1 MPGEY
6 DISNVEV
13 TVVEILNSDE
23 EHALEAMLMAEER
36 GGVAEGENG
45 AACAHPESV
54 PTEALEGLERLG
66 FVSSAD
72 GVLFLTTS
80 GRKVAEDLVRRHR
93 LTEVLLD
100 TVLGLDRQRGF
111 DIGCQME
118 HQMPPEMSEAFCT
131 LLGHPEICPHGWPIP
146 AGPCCQA
153 GKTAVTSQVVP
164 LTALKPGEK
173 GRLFMIKPK
182 THDRLHRLSSL
193 GLRPGVIVELH
204 ASRPSLCFRFEGTEL
219 AVEKDVAEDI
229 FVTRLKA
236 NY

>member
-1 MPGEY
+1 M
-6 DISNVEV
+6 
-13 TVVEILNSDE
+13 EILSSKA

-36 GGVAEGENG
+36 GGGIVAKNG
-45 AACAHPESV
+45 ADCAHPESV
-54 PTEALEGLERLG
+54 PGDAMEALERLG
-66 FVSSAD
+66 FVASAD
-72 GVLFLTTS
+72 GVPVLTTS

-118 HQMPPEMSEAFCT
+118 HLMPPEMSEAFCT
-131 LLGHPEICPHGWPIP
+131 LLGHPEMCPHGWPIP
-146 AGPCCQA
+146 AGACCQA
-153 GKTAVTSQVVP
+153 RKTAVTSQVVP

-229 FVTRLKA
+229 FVTRLKSEV
-236 NY
+236 

>member
-1 MPGEY
+1 M
-6 DISNVEV
+6 
-13 TVVEILNSDE
+13 EILGSKE

-36 GGVAEGENG
+36 GDEQGENG
-45 AACAHPESV
+45 AACAHLESV
-54 PTEALEGLERLG
+54 PSEAVEALERLG
-66 FVSSAD
+66 FVSTAQGAPS
-72 GVLFLTTS
+72 LTTS
-80 GRKVAEDLVRRHR
+80 GRKVAEDVVRRHR

-131 LLGHPEICPHGWPIP
+131 LLGHPETCPHGWPIP
-146 AGPCCQA
+146 PGSCCQA

-204 ASRPSLCFRFEGTEL
+204 ARRPSLCFRFEGTEL
-219 AVEKDVAEDI
+219 AVEKDVANDI
-229 FVTRLKA
+229 FVTRLKSD
-236 NY
+236 

>member
-1 MPGEY
+1 
-6 DISNVEV
+6 
-13 TVVEILNSDE
+13 VEILSSKA

-36 GGVAEGENG
+36 GAEQGENG

-54 PTEALEGLERLG
+54 PPEALEALERLG
-66 FVSSAD
+66 FVAASD
-72 GVLFLTTS
+72 GALLLTTS
-80 GRKVAEDLVRRHR
+80 GRKVAEDVVRRHR

-111 DIGCQME
+111 DISCQME

-131 LLGHPEICPHGWPIP
+131 LLGHPETCPHGWPIP
-146 AGPCCQA
+146 PGPCCQA

-182 THDRLHRLSSL
+182 THDRLHRLTSL

-204 ASRPSLCFRFEGTEL
+204 ATSPALCFRFEGTEL
-219 AVEKDVAEDI
+219 AVEEDVAEDI
-229 FVTRLKA
+229 HVTRLKSRS
-236 NY
+236 